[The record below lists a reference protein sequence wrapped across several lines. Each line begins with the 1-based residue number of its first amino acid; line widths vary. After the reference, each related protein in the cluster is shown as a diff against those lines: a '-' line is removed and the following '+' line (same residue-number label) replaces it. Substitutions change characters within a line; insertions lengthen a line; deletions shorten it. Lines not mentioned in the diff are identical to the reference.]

1 MCRLRAA
8 VQRKLHGGF
17 HWTELYLGA
26 LLALLGVLGAA
37 LLYWEWQQHK
47 RKKDQA
53 RTAENLRF
61 NADTA
66 FLKRL
71 IGQVRLIGTH
81 GWQAIPCA
89 AHSCRGGQAAHPRQP
104 FLMPACT
111 HPAEFAS
118 LHAQIVCYFLRLFIL
133 VVNAPS
139 ARHDSSVRSS
149 CRDILLL

>member
-1 MCRLRAA
+1 MCNAGAA

-26 LLALLGVLGAA
+26 LLALLSMLGAA

-47 RKKDQA
+47 RKKDLA

-71 IGQVRLIGTH
+71 IGQVR
-81 GWQAIPCA
+81 GWQ
-89 AHSCRGGQAAHPRQP
+89 RQSP
-104 FLMPACT
+104 LALMLGLP
-111 HPAEFAS
+111 S
-118 LHAQIVCYFLRLFIL
+118 HAQSTPAQENSWL
-133 VVNAPS
+133 AS
-139 ARHDSSVRSS
+139 KQRSS
-149 CRDILLL
+149 MPGCMHAAQIPAMHAHLCDKFALKARGL

>member
-71 IGQVRLIGTH
+71 IGQVRLISTH

-89 AHSCRGGQAAHPRQP
+89 AHSCREGQAAQAA
-104 FLMPACT
+104 FLDASMHAPSKVCISAC
-111 HPAEFAS
+111 PDRLLFFAS
-118 LHAQIVCYFLRLFIL
+118 VDFNCTCALRT
-133 VVNAPS
+133 A
-139 ARHDSSVRSS
+139 
-149 CRDILLL
+149 